1 MRALRL
7 PKKAPQDGKG
17 LDDESPAWG
26 SLQTFHFR
34 HVTPRKFRIGL
45 GETDA
50 SPTKLQHAITME
62 HVAYKQL
69 KDDIEQATQKG
80 DWFKT
85 MGLLMMQPVY
95 GVYHDLTTK
104 PFPRSLMSPATMKL
118 ASSGLVGT
126 YMTTVVDQLVFAAGG
141 SVDGAEERA
150 EKFEDTLRKDLLK
163 LVIVLSFAFSFMLGL
178 AVAAGAKMNYDA
190 YTEQREKAQADAD
203 KAASATKAAKQNDAP
218 APNLRD
224 IDFDAIEKGQSA
236 LEELRAKAARESVLR
251 QCPEAALAAEEAA
264 AAASKARKAAEEAAA
279 AAREVGKNAKEAK
292 EAAGNEVRK
301 ASKKAAAEAAARLV
315 EQKKGEADHYDSLAK
330 EAKERVRDEM
340 ESYAEKARTVT
351 KNQFSEVEKMLAEA
365 KEIKDAVDDEV
376 HEAGETRAPQKLKSL
391 QKDTKEA
398 IKRIENIWSGARGL
412 NMQADYM
419 WKTLDAT
426 NVSAEK
432 EFDFTKMNDLL
443 KVRDSAKQMC
453 KEAGIE
459 LRKMENATR
468 DEVAAYELRKLE
480 RTALST
486 SVEAGR
492 AADHADEAAKDAANY
507 ARASANART

>member
-1 MRALRL
+1 
-7 PKKAPQDGKG
+7 
-17 LDDESPAWG
+17 
-26 SLQTFHFR
+26 
-34 HVTPRKFRIGL
+34 
-45 GETDA
+45 
-50 SPTKLQHAITME
+50 ME

-80 DWFKT
+80 DWFNT

-163 LVIVLSFAFSFMLGL
+163 LVIYVLSFAFSFMLGL
-178 AVAAGAKMNYDA
+178 AVAAGAQMNYDA

-203 KAASATKAAKQNDAP
+203 KAASAAKAAKQNDAP

-365 KEIKDAVDDEV
+365 KEIVRAVDDEV
-376 HEAGETRAPQKLKSL
+376 HEAGRSVPQKLESL
-391 QKDTKEA
+391 QEDMDKA
-398 IKRIENIWSGARGL
+398 MKRIESIRSGAKGL
-412 NMQADYM
+412 NQQAEYM

-480 RTALST
+480 RTALQT

-492 AADHADEAAKDAANY
+492 AADDADEAAKDAANY